1 MQISQEVRDF
11 AAKKEA
17 GLLNSVPP
25 PLAGEGDSA
34 KLSGVRGSSDEPA
47 PTLAEAEAGMAK
59 MSERYREGGDLYVAV
74 E

>member
-47 PTLAEAEAGMAK
+47 PTLAEAGMAAMSEKYREAGG
-59 MSERYREGGDLYVAV
+59 EIYVEV
-74 E
+74 ED